1 MSSGWTNYTSGS
13 DSEDERQASRIL
25 FDPRLVAQMS
35 PQERARVD
43 GWREEINRRE
53 RQRHHAQTLADAVRA
68 MPGGNLAVASFK
80 AFHGKAHRIVDG
92 SRGITR
98 ALGAI

>member
-35 PQERARVD
+35 PQERLHLDSVRARLDREARVTHTA
-43 GWREEINRRE
+43 
-53 RQRHHAQTLADAVRA
+53 QRLVGELRA
-68 MPGGNLAVASFK
+68 TQGGQIATSTFR
-80 AFHGKAHRIVDG
+80 AFNGKAHRLVDG
-92 SRGITR
+92 GSGIVR
-98 ALGAI
+98 DLWAI